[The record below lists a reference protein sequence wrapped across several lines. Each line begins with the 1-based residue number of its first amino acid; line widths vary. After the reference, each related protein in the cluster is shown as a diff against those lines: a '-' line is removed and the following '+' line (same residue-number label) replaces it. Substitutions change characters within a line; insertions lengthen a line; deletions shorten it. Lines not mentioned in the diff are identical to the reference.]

1 MVSQA
6 LLISDTH
13 AARAGDDEGRNKGE
27 MSMIGIS
34 ARLGAVDATLPGR
47 SEMRRIAKR
56 ESVNFMRGR
65 KVKKA
70 MLPSLWHLRECYV
83 ERGGGGRV
91 LRGARLQKRQADTL
105 SARCAVRI
113 NKTDERLVCE
123 IQFLAPFCFFKVW
136 SIFIGLLIFGLRPF
150 FLDFLLKRAPSPILT
165 SSRVV

>member
-70 MLPSLWHLRECYV
+70 IATYAC
-83 ERGGGGRV
+83 G
-91 LRGARLQKRQADTL
+91 T
-105 SARCAVRI
+105 
-113 NKTDERLVCE
+113 CE
-123 IQFLAPFCFFKVW
+123 NVM
-136 SIFIGLLIFGLRPF
+136 
-150 FLDFLLKRAPSPILT
+150 
-165 SSRVV
+165 